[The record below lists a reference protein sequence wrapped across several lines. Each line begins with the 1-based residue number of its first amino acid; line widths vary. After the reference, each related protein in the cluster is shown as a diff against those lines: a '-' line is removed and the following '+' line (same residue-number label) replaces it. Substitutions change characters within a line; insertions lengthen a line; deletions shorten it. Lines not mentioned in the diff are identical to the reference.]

1 MSTEQTQAIDFKE
14 PTEGRHKTITI
25 VVEVNGKE
33 REVKFDHS
41 TVTGAEIREKAGV
54 PPTDDLTR
62 LLHGKPTGGNIA
74 PGDLVEI
81 KDGEHFLAAPS
92 GVVS

>member
-1 MSTEQTQAIDFKE
+1 MSTESSQAVDLKGDS
-14 PTEGRHKTITI
+14 EGRHKTITI
-25 VVEVNGKE
+25 IVEVNGKE
-33 REVKFDHS
+33 KDVKFDHS
-41 TVTGAEIREKAGV
+41 PVTGAEIREKAGA

-81 KDGEHFLAAPS
+81 KDGEHFLAVPS